1 MPVTPTKSNLMAM
14 KKQLELSNLG
24 YELLD
29 RKRTLMMRE
38 MSRLSENA
46 DSARREL
53 SEAFASA
60 YEALQDA
67 SMTLGQNDVFRIAMS
82 REVDD
87 SLVILSRS
95 VMGVEIPD
103 VRCGET
109 QMPDYGFSSTNPLLD
124 EAYIRFGR
132 VKLLAARAA
141 AIENSVSRL
150 EKAIKQSRKRAN
162 ALKNIVIPGL
172 EESVKFVTDY
182 LAEKER
188 EEFTTL
194 KVIKSSSNRQ

>member
-14 KKQLELSNLG
+14 KKQLELANLG

-82 REVDD
+82 R
-87 SLVILSRS
+87 
-95 VMGVEIPD
+95 
-103 VRCGET
+103 
-109 QMPDYGFSSTNPLLD
+109 
-124 EAYIRFGR
+124 
-132 VKLLAARAA
+132 
-141 AIENSVSRL
+141 
-150 EKAIKQSRKRAN
+150 
-162 ALKNIVIPGL
+162 
-172 EESVKFVTDY
+172 
-182 LAEKER
+182 
-188 EEFTTL
+188 
-194 KVIKSSSNRQ
+194 

>member
-14 KKQLELSNLG
+14 KKQLELANLG

-182 LAEKER
+182 LAEKEL